1 MRIFLIGFMGSGKTT
16 IGRQL
21 AKQLGLSFI
30 DQDSLIESKMHMTVS
45 EIFATHGEEFFRQTE
60 RAVLDE
66 LSERENI
73 VVATGG
79 GAPCFEGNIDL
90 MNNTG
95 ITIYLKTSPGVLAA
109 RLRNANSTRPL
120 IAGKSEPELLAYI
133 NTKLTER
140 EPFYEKA
147 RLSIDANSLS
157 PDDII
162 RILKEMK
169 YYW

>member
-1 MRIFLIGFMGSGKTT
+1 MGSGKTT

-30 DQDSLIESKMHMTVS
+30 DQDTMIEEKVHLTVS
-45 EIFATHGEEFFRQTE
+45 KIFATQGEEFFRQTE
-60 RAVLDE
+60 RAVLEE
-66 LSERENI
+66 LSKRENI

-90 MNNTG
+90 MNNAG
-95 ITIYLKTSPGVLAA
+95 ITIYLKTSPKVLAA
-109 RLRNANSTRPL
+109 RLKNAHSTRPL
-120 IAGKSEPELLAYI
+120 IAGKSEPEILAYI

-140 EPFYEKA
+140 EPYYQKA
-147 RLSIDANSLS
+147 RLSIDADSLS